1 MILLV
6 LKKLSLPG
14 LVLVLLTL
22 GSCYGKDTGPKSPR
36 KKAPFMPVLDE
47 FTQRSREC
55 LPQMVKANLSRE
67 MTAEERT
74 NEALKKGAVSNLR
87 TELLQCFTGKGYG
100 NEVQIEPE
108 HVKEWLAKP
117 DCETFAKAFSE
128 SFRCSV
134 LQMTLEDSGFSM

>member
-6 LKKLSLPG
+6 LKKLSLPVLG
-14 LVLVLLTL
+14 LAFLTL

-36 KKAPFMPVLDE
+36 NKEPFMPTLDA
-47 FTQRSREC
+47 FTKRSREC
-55 LPQMVKANLSRE
+55 LPEMVKANLGRE
-67 MTAEERT
+67 MSAEERT
-74 NEALKKGAVSNLR
+74 NEALKKGAISNLR

-100 NEVQIEPE
+100 NEVQIEPA
-108 HVKEWLAKP
+108 HVKKWLAKP